1 MRRGLVTSPH
11 PPPEESESDMAA
23 AGRPAVAA
31 RVARRD
37 ARAGSGRSAGE
48 YAASANEGI
57 GPREARLTRDAR
69 AWSNNPC
76 WHTLIFFTFSRAKK
90 VDLTVERDPG
100 FPNGGPPFGKKKQI
114 LLFYAEIKDSVSMQ
128 VRLQIS
134 VSAPSWN
141 RQ

>member
-1 MRRGLVTSPH
+1 
-11 PPPEESESDMAA
+11 
-23 AGRPAVAA
+23 
-31 RVARRD
+31 
-37 ARAGSGRSAGE
+37 
-48 YAASANEGI
+48 
-57 GPREARLTRDAR
+57 
-69 AWSNNPC
+69 
-76 WHTLIFFTFSRAKK
+76 LIFSHFRALK

-100 FPNGGPPFGKKKQI
+100 FPNGGPPFRKKKQI